1 MNFKINFAYLF
12 LFLSVLFWAGNF
24 IVGKYA
30 SYYQIPPWSGNFYR
44 WFFAWLI
51 LLPFTFTEIISKK
64 NYILENYKF
73 YILLGITSVT
83 IFNSI
88 VYYSL
93 NFTQVISGVLMISTI
108 PVMIMFISSILKIER
123 TNIFQI
129 LGVICSFIGVIL
141 IITKANFDLLV
152 NLDFN
157 KGDLTMVIAMLSWA
171 TYSALLK
178 KRKHELSQLSLLEV
192 IITFGLIFLIPIYIT
207 EYSLGFEI
215 TLNKPFILVLI
226 YVVLFPGLAAFICW
240 IKGIS
245 LIGPNRSGVFL
256 HLMPI
261 LSALMAMIIFKEKF
275 MLYHLLGAFFIL
287 SGIILSNRKST
298 NALSSYFRRLSKYIT
313 AVCRFKK
320 TILKV

>member
-30 SYYQIPPWSGNFYR
+30 SYYQIPPFSLNFYR

-51 LLPFTFTEIISKK
+51 LLPFTFKEIISKK

-129 LGVICSFIGVIL
+129 LGVICSFVGVIL
-141 IITKANFDLLV
+141 IITKANLDLLV

-157 KGDLTMVIAMLSWA
+157 KGDLTMVVAMLSWA

-178 KRKHELSQLSLLEV
+178 KRKHELSQLSSLEV

-298 NALSSYFRRLSKYIT
+298 NA
-313 AVCRFKK
+313 
-320 TILKV
+320 